1 MEPTLR
7 ALTAHDY
14 DAVLDLWSRTP
25 GVTVR
30 DADSRASTERYLAR
44 NPGLSFVA
52 VHEGAVV
59 GCVLAGHDGR
69 RGYLQHLVVLPAFRR
84 RGLGRAL
91 VERSLAALAAEG
103 IAKSHVDVLATN
115 ELGLDWW
122 ARHGWQRR
130 EDLVR
135 FSHTRGGAPNA

>member
-122 ARHGWQRR
+122 ARQGWQRR